1 MHYIYRRTP
10 LPKCDFNKVANLTLA
25 WVFSCKFAAY
35 FQNTFSQK
43 HLWMAAS
50 ELYSNHNKFAGYFQ
64 NTFLWEH
71 IRRAVSVINIFLPMK
86 VGFRYNKRII
96 QKTVLS
102 ELNVIKEYWCP
113 EKCPRKKKPRENC
126 PRKNALRTIA
136 HRKIVLLD
144 FCCFW
149 HYHIV
154 VPFKTFYGN

>member
-96 QKTVLS
+96 QKTFIRVKCNKRILVSGKMPS
-102 ELNVIKEYWCP
+102 EKKTPRKLP
-113 EKCPRKKKPRENC
+113 SEKCPPDNC
-126 PRKNALRTIA
+126 PPKNCFTRF
-136 HRKIVLLD
+136 LLLLTLSY
-144 FCCFW
+144 CCSF
-149 HYHIV
+149 
-154 VPFKTFYGN
+154 

>member
-10 LPKCDFNKVANLTLA
+10 LPKCDFNKVANLTSA

-35 FQNTFSQK
+35 FQNTFFQK

-136 HRKIVLLD
+136 HRKIVLTRFLLLLTLSY
-144 FCCFW
+144 CCSF
-149 HYHIV
+149 
-154 VPFKTFYGN
+154 